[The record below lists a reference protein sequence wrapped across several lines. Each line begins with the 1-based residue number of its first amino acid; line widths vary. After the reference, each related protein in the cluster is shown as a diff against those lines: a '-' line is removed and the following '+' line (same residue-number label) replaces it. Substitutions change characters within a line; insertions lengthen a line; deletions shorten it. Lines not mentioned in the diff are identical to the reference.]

1 MNGMNVS
8 SGAVDETDTPRT
20 TAEAPTPADPG
31 SPEAVLDRLAAAQGD
46 MPPQLRR
53 AATFLLEN
61 AAAIS
66 VSSMRQLA
74 DAAGV
79 KPNTLVRMARALGFE
94 GFEDFRRP
102 FQERYAA
109 GAVRAIP
116 TAPAGCRI
124 FPTGVSWTAC
134 SATWPQP
141 Q

>member
-1 MNGMNVS
+1 MNVS
-8 SGAVDETDTPRT
+8 SGTVDDT
-20 TAEAPTPADPG
+20 EAPHATTQGPATADPG
-31 SPEAVLDRLAAAQGD
+31 SPEAVLERLTAAQGD

-102 FQERYAA
+102 FQEQ
-109 GAVRAIP
+109 VR
-116 TAPAGCRI
+116 R
-124 FPTGVSWTAC
+124 GVVDSHR
-134 SATWPQP
+134 
-141 Q
+141 